1 MYDISQ
7 AGLVPPSDKKAAG
20 FITGSEEIL
29 KEFASKHFLNASTIN
44 DLIKVV
50 QKNTAFNAVE
60 VDADMLQRL
69 PQASIDSGD
78 VQIINMH
85 AEGGGEQ
92 LLELFKRPVEKVLC
106 ELVADMRLAGCQH
119 FGFQEY
125 KDPRGNRLFAGHSN
139 GSVCFQLA
147 QLKVRFQCRYCSTL
161 TAHTS
166 RKGFQFDLFTVSVYI
181 SCLISGPMLYPISY
195 PT

>member
-1 MYDISQ
+1 
-7 AGLVPPSDKKAAG
+7 
-20 FITGSEEIL
+20 
-29 KEFASKHFLNASTIN
+29 
-44 DLIKVV
+44 
-50 QKNTAFNAVE
+50 
-60 VDADMLQRL
+60 
-69 PQASIDSGD
+69 
-78 VQIINMH
+78 
-85 AEGGGEQ
+85 
-92 LLELFKRPVEKVLC
+92 LELFKRPVEKVLR
-106 ELVADMRLAGCQH
+106 ELMADMRLAGCQH

-161 TAHTS
+161 TAQTS